1 MSSQFSYEL
10 DERQIRLM
18 MQDAEL
24 DYNEAMWHKFDEM
37 SVTQARTSANIGN
50 YIPSVNFGISR
61 SIIVPVIFIV
71 LIGGLSAML
80 FSFVDFKKKEAI
92 DKEIPYVAKIETSKQ
107 PEVSSTPIIKT
118 KSVAT
123 PSITAAKPVLDT
135 TAIPVITNSINVEVE
150 TVTKKE
156 EPVKIIETKPG
167 STDFDKLSQRSNQ
180 AVNASSE
187 PKKET
192 VIVPHKKKKKIKT
205 EVLPTIN
212 ATAPNLNEGVS
223 EPELDLK

>member
-37 SVTQARTSANIGN
+37 SVNQARTSSNIGN
-50 YIPSVNFGISR
+50 YIPTINFGISR

-80 FSFVDFKKKEAI
+80 FSFVDFKKKEAM
-92 DKEIPYVAKIETSKQ
+92 DKEIPYVAKIEPTKQ
-107 PEVSSTPIIKT
+107 PKVSSKPIITT
-118 KSVAT
+118 KSVTT
-123 PSITAAKPVLDT
+123 PSIAAAKPVVDT
-135 TAIPVITNSINVEVE
+135 TAIPVITNTANVLV
-150 TVTKKE
+150 
-156 EPVKIIETKPG
+156 EPVIKKVEAVKIAETKP
-167 STDFDKLSQRSNQ
+167 KEPL
-180 AVNASSE
+180 VNPSSE

-192 VIVPHKKKKKIKT
+192 VIVPQKKKKKIKT

-212 ATAPNLNEGVS
+212 ATAPNLNEGAS

>member
-37 SVTQARTSANIGN
+37 SFTQARTSSNIGN
-50 YIPSVNFGISR
+50 YIPTLNFGISR

-80 FSFVDFKKKEAI
+80 FSFVDFKKKEAM
-92 DKEIPYVAKIETSKQ
+92 DKEIPYMAKIEPSKQ
-107 PEVSSTPIIKT
+107 PKVSSKPIITT
-118 KSVAT
+118 KSVT
-123 PSITAAKPVLDT
+123 TVSIAAAKPVVDT
-135 TAIPVITNSINVEVE
+135 TAITDTANVLVEPVIKKVEA
-150 TVTKKE
+150 
-156 EPVKIIETKPG
+156 VKIAETG
-167 STDFDKLSQRSNQ
+167 IDKLSRQV
-180 AVNASSE
+180 VNPSSE

-192 VIVPHKKKKKIKT
+192 VIVPQNKKNKIKT

-212 ATAPNLNEGVS
+212 ATAPNLNEGAS

>member
-37 SVTQARTSANIGN
+37 SVTQARTSSNIGN
-50 YIPSVNFGISR
+50 YIPTINFGISR

-80 FSFVDFKKKEAI
+80 FSFVDFKKKEAM
-92 DKEIPYVAKIETSKQ
+92 DKEIPYMAKIEPSKQ
-107 PEVSSTPIIKT
+107 PKVSSKPIITT
-118 KSVAT
+118 KSVT
-123 PSITAAKPVLDT
+123 TVSIAAAKPVVDT
-135 TAIPVITNSINVEVE
+135 TAITDTANVLVEPVIKKVEA
-150 TVTKKE
+150 
-156 EPVKIIETKPG
+156 VKIAET
-167 STDFDKLSQRSNQ
+167 DIDKLSRQV
-180 AVNASSE
+180 VNPSSE

-192 VIVPHKKKKKIKT
+192 VIVPQKKKNKIKT

-212 ATAPNLNEGVS
+212 ATAPNLNEGAS

>member
-18 MQDAEL
+18 LQDAEL

-37 SVTQARTSANIGN
+37 SVTQARTSSNIGN
-50 YIPSVNFGISR
+50 YIPTINFGISR

-80 FSFVDFKKKEAI
+80 FSFVDFKKKEAM
-92 DKEIPYVAKIETSKQ
+92 DKEIPYMAKIEPSKQ
-107 PEVSSTPIIKT
+107 PKVSSKPIITT
-118 KSVAT
+118 KSVT
-123 PSITAAKPVLDT
+123 TVSIAAAKPVLDT
-135 TAIPVITNSINVEVE
+135 TVAPIVTNSTAIAVEPVVKKEDLAKVTEAKPKE
-150 TVTKKE
+150 TIVNASITKKE
-156 EPVKIIETKPG
+156 TLTIPV
-167 STDFDKLSQRSNQ
+167 
-180 AVNASSE
+180 
-187 PKKET
+187 
-192 VIVPHKKKKKIKT
+192 KKKIKT

-212 ATAPNLNEGVS
+212 ATAPNLNEGAS

>member
-37 SVTQARTSANIGN
+37 SVTQARTSSNIGN
-50 YIPSVNFGISR
+50 YIPTLNFGISR

-80 FSFVDFKKKEAI
+80 FSFVDFKKKEAM
-92 DKEIPYVAKIETSKQ
+92 DKEIPYMAKIEPSKQ
-107 PEVSSTPIIKT
+107 PKVSSKPIITT
-118 KSVAT
+118 KSVT
-123 PSITAAKPVLDT
+123 TVSIAAAKPVVDT
-135 TAIPVITNSINVEVE
+135 TAITDTANVLVEPVIKKVEA
-150 TVTKKE
+150 
-156 EPVKIIETKPG
+156 VKIAETG
-167 STDFDKLSQRSNQ
+167 IDKLSSQV
-180 AVNASSE
+180 VNPSSE

-192 VIVPHKKKKKIKT
+192 VIVPQKKKKKIKT

-212 ATAPNLNEGVS
+212 ATAPNLNEGAS

>member
-37 SVTQARTSANIGN
+37 SVTQARTSSNIGN
-50 YIPSVNFGISR
+50 YIPTLNFGISR

-80 FSFVDFKKKEAI
+80 FSFVDFKKKEAM
-92 DKEIPYVAKIETSKQ
+92 DKEIPYMAKIEPSKQ
-107 PEVSSTPIIKT
+107 PKISSKTIITT
-118 KSVAT
+118 KSVT
-123 PSITAAKPVLDT
+123 TVSIAAAKPVVDT
-135 TAIPVITNSINVEVE
+135 TAITDTANVLVEPVIKKVEA
-150 TVTKKE
+150 
-156 EPVKIIETKPG
+156 VKIAETG
-167 STDFDKLSQRSNQ
+167 IDKLSSQV
-180 AVNASSE
+180 VNPSSE

-192 VIVPHKKKKKIKT
+192 VIVPQKKKNKIKT

-212 ATAPNLNEGVS
+212 ATAPNLNEGAS

>member
-37 SVTQARTSANIGN
+37 SFTQARTSSNIGN
-50 YIPSVNFGISR
+50 YIPSINFGISR

-80 FSFVDFKKKEAI
+80 FSFVDFKKKEAM
-92 DKEIPYVAKIETSKQ
+92 DKEIPYMAKIEPSKQ
-107 PEVSSTPIIKT
+107 PKVSSKPIITT
-118 KSVAT
+118 KSVT
-123 PSITAAKPVLDT
+123 TVSIAAAKPIVDT
-135 TAIPVITNSINVEVE
+135 TAITDITNTANELVEPVIKKVEA
-150 TVTKKE
+150 
-156 EPVKIIETKPG
+156 VKIAET
-167 STDFDKLSQRSNQ
+167 DIDKLSRQV
-180 AVNASSE
+180 VNPSSE

-192 VIVPHKKKKKIKT
+192 VIVPQKKKNKIKT

-212 ATAPNLNEGVS
+212 ANAPNLNEGAS

>member
-37 SVTQARTSANIGN
+37 SVTQARTSSNIGN
-50 YIPSVNFGISR
+50 YIPTLNFGISR

-80 FSFVDFKKKEAI
+80 FSFVDFKKKEAM
-92 DKEIPYVAKIETSKQ
+92 DKEIPYMAKIEPSKQ
-107 PEVSSTPIIKT
+107 PKVSSKPIITT
-118 KSVAT
+118 KSVT
-123 PSITAAKPVLDT
+123 TVSIAAAKPVVDT
-135 TAIPVITNSINVEVE
+135 TAITDTANVLVEPVIKKVEA
-150 TVTKKE
+150 
-156 EPVKIIETKPG
+156 VKIAETG
-167 STDFDKLSQRSNQ
+167 IDKLSSQV
-180 AVNASSE
+180 VNPSSE

-192 VIVPHKKKKKIKT
+192 VIVPQKKKNKIKT
-205 EVLPTIN
+205 DVLPTIN
-212 ATAPNLNEGVS
+212 ATAPNLNEGAS

>member
-24 DYNEAMWHKFDEM
+24 DYNEAMWHKFEEM
-37 SVTQARTSANIGN
+37 SVTKASSSSSIGN
-50 YIPSVNFGISR
+50 YIPTVNFGISR

-92 DKEIPYVAKIETSKQ
+92 EKEIPYVAKVEPVIK
-107 PEVSSTPIIKT
+107 PEVSSKPIIKP
-118 KSVAT
+118 KPIAT
-123 PSITAAKPVLDT
+123 PSITAAKPILVDT
-135 TAIPVITNSINVEVE
+135 SSPPVVTNSANITIEPVI
-150 TVTKKE
+150 KKE
-156 EPVKIIETKPG
+156 EPLKIAETKQKEVIAKPI
-167 STDFDKLSQRSNQ
+167 
-180 AVNASSE
+180 E

-192 VIVPHKKKKKIKT
+192 VTPRKKKRKMKT
-205 EVLPTIN
+205 EVLPIIN
-212 ATAPNLNEGVS
+212 AATIPNLNEGAS

>member
-37 SVTQARTSANIGN
+37 SATQARTSSNIGN
-50 YIPSVNFGISR
+50 YIPSINFGISR

-80 FSFVDFKKKEAI
+80 FSFVDFKKKEAM
-92 DKEIPYVAKIETSKQ
+92 DKEIPYMAKIEPSKQ
-107 PEVSSTPIIKT
+107 PKVSSKPIITT
-118 KSVAT
+118 KSVT
-123 PSITAAKPVLDT
+123 TVSIAAAKPVVDT
-135 TAIPVITNSINVEVE
+135 TAITDITNTANVLVEPVIKKVEA
-150 TVTKKE
+150 
-156 EPVKIIETKPG
+156 VKITETG
-167 STDFDKLSQRSNQ
+167 IDKLSSQV
-180 AVNASSE
+180 VNPSSE

-192 VIVPHKKKKKIKT
+192 VIVPQKKKKKIKT

-212 ATAPNLNEGVS
+212 ATAPNLNEGAS

>member
-37 SVTQARTSANIGN
+37 SVTQARTSSNIGN
-50 YIPSVNFGISR
+50 YIPTLNFGISR

-80 FSFVDFKKKEAI
+80 FSFVDFKKKEAM
-92 DKEIPYVAKIETSKQ
+92 DKEIPYMAKIEPSKQ
-107 PEVSSTPIIKT
+107 PKVSSKPIITT
-118 KSVAT
+118 KSVT
-123 PSITAAKPVLDT
+123 TVSIAAAKPVVDT
-135 TAIPVITNSINVEVE
+135 TAITDTANVLVEPVIKKVEA
-150 TVTKKE
+150 
-156 EPVKIIETKPG
+156 VKIAET
-167 STDFDKLSQRSNQ
+167 DIDKLSRQV
-180 AVNASSE
+180 VNPSSE

-192 VIVPHKKKKKIKT
+192 VIVPQKKKNKIKT

-212 ATAPNLNEGVS
+212 ATAPNLNEGAS

>member
-37 SVTQARTSANIGN
+37 SVNQARTSSNIGN
-50 YIPSVNFGISR
+50 YIPTINFGISR

-80 FSFVDFKKKEAI
+80 FSFVDFKKKEAM
-92 DKEIPYVAKIETSKQ
+92 DKEIPYVAKIEPTKQ
-107 PEVSSTPIIKT
+107 PKVSSKPIITT
-118 KSVAT
+118 KSVTT
-123 PSITAAKPVLDT
+123 PSIADAKPVVDT
-135 TAIPVITNSINVEVE
+135 TVIPVITNTANVLV
-150 TVTKKE
+150 
-156 EPVKIIETKPG
+156 EPVIKKVEAVKIAETKPKKP
-167 STDFDKLSQRSNQ
+167 S
-180 AVNASSE
+180 VNPSSE

-192 VIVPHKKKKKIKT
+192 VIVPQKKKKKIKT

-212 ATAPNLNEGVS
+212 ATAPNLNEGAS

>member
-37 SVTQARTSANIGN
+37 SVTQARTSSNIGN
-50 YIPSVNFGISR
+50 YIPTLNFGISR

-80 FSFVDFKKKEAI
+80 FSFVDFKKKEAM
-92 DKEIPYVAKIETSKQ
+92 DKEIPYRAKIEPSKQ
-107 PEVSSTPIIKT
+107 PKVSSKPIITT
-118 KSVAT
+118 KSVT
-123 PSITAAKPVLDT
+123 TVSIAAAKPVVDT
-135 TAIPVITNSINVEVE
+135 TAITDTANVLVEPVIKKVEA
-150 TVTKKE
+150 
-156 EPVKIIETKPG
+156 VKIAETG
-167 STDFDKLSQRSNQ
+167 IDKLSSQV
-180 AVNASSE
+180 VNPSSE

-192 VIVPHKKKKKIKT
+192 VIVPQKKKNKIKT

-212 ATAPNLNEGVS
+212 ATAPNLNEGAS

>member
-24 DYNEAMWHKFDEM
+24 EYNEAMWNKFDEM
-37 SVTQARTSANIGN
+37 SVTQSKTNSNIGS
-50 YIPSVNFGISR
+50 YIPSINFGISR

-92 DKEIPYVAKIETSKQ
+92 EKEIPYVATVVPEKLPETSSK
-107 PEVSSTPIIKT
+107 PIIKPKT
-118 KSVAT
+118 AAS
-123 PSITAAKPVLDT
+123 PSITAAKPKIDT
-135 TAIPVITNSINVEVE
+135 SSVTAINIASVVVEP
-150 TVTKKE
+150 VTKKE
-156 EPVKIIETKPG
+156 EPVKIAESKPKEVLAN
-167 STDFDKLSQRSNQ
+167 TTSN
-180 AVNASSE
+180 A
-187 PKKET
+187 KKE
-192 VIVPHKKKKKIKT
+192 VVVVPHKKKRKLKT
-205 EVLPTIN
+205 EELPTIN

>member
-37 SVTQARTSANIGN
+37 SVTQARTSSNIGN
-50 YIPSVNFGISR
+50 YIPTLNFGISR

-80 FSFVDFKKKEAI
+80 FSFVDFKKKEAM
-92 DKEIPYVAKIETSKQ
+92 DKEIPYMAKIEPSKQ
-107 PEVSSTPIIKT
+107 PKVSSKPIITT
-118 KSVAT
+118 KSVT
-123 PSITAAKPVLDT
+123 TVSIAAAKPVVDT
-135 TAIPVITNSINVEVE
+135 TAITDTANVLVEPVIKKVEA
-150 TVTKKE
+150 
-156 EPVKIIETKPG
+156 VKIAETG
-167 STDFDKLSQRSNQ
+167 IDKLSSQV
-180 AVNASSE
+180 VNPSSE

-192 VIVPHKKKKKIKT
+192 VIVPQKKKNKIKT

-212 ATAPNLNEGVS
+212 ATAPNLNEGAS